1 MKNQAHF
8 KKWFLAGLAPWLL
21 ALHFHCNPFELISV
35 SLCLCASVPRSIDAN
50 FLLYTP
56 QITFMFWHG
65 VLTCACLLS
74 FSLLLDDGP
83 SHTLYQ
89 PSETVPI
96 TAGTSI
102 TGNQWLLDAVRANE
116 LMQLARSLS
125 IKCRLS
131 SVQQVWWSWQHSGWE
146 HWVPAQRRGK
156 EATFHWCKYVQHL
169 PWTFN
174 RKHITDRN
182 WIKYWTV
189 DVLRQLL

>member
-1 MKNQAHF
+1 MCVYITGSVFFLLYHLHEEPGHF
-8 KKWFLAGLAPWLL
+8 KQWFSAGLAPWLL
-21 ALHFHCNPFELISV
+21 ALSFPCNP
-35 SLCLCASVPRSIDAN
+35 LCASVPRSIDAN
-50 FLLYTP
+50 FLLCTP
-56 QITFMFWHG
+56 QITFIFWHG
-65 VLTCACLLS
+65 VLTCLSACLPS

-83 SHTLYQ
+83 SHTLCH

-156 EATFHWCKYVQHL
+156 EATFHWC
-169 PWTFN
+169 
-174 RKHITDRN
+174 
-182 WIKYWTV
+182 
-189 DVLRQLL
+189 